1 MRLRR
6 VRTADGIEHQVLRDG
21 GWTPDGGIAATALGG
36 RVFDGEWERRTADRH
51 LPALPMQP
59 ALLPFQP
66 LSFRDFMLYEQH
78 SVDAARGWA
87 RRFLPAAA
95 LVGAGYERVT
105 HRTFPAFQPPRL
117 LSAQPVFYMGNAVT
131 FVPSGTPVAA
141 PSYSKALDYE
151 LELGF
156 VLARPL
162 LDATPDEAVAAI
174 GAFVLVND
182 FSARDVQ
189 RAEMRSGF
197 GLQKA
202 KTFLSS
208 MSETAV
214 TADEVLPRVHRLA
227 GEVRLNDR
235 TVATVSS
242 AGSRWSLG
250 EVLAHASRSER
261 LLPASCSRP
270 APCPA
275 AARWRTGRGRS
286 RATRSR

>member
-1 MRLRR
+1 LRR

-21 GWTPDGGIAATALGG
+21 GWTPDGGIAATAFGG
-36 RVFDGEWERRTADRH
+36 RVFDVEWERSTADRH
-51 LPALPMQP
+51 LQALPMQP
-59 ALLPFQP
+59 
-66 LSFRDFMLYEQH
+66 
-78 SVDAARGWA
+78 V
-87 RRFLPAAA
+87 PAP
-95 LVGAGYERVT
+95 VV
-105 HRTFPAFQPPRL
+105 PRL
-117 LSAQPVFYMGNAVT
+117 HALRAAQRGRRARLGAPVPTGRRPRGRRVRAGHAPHVPGVSA
-131 FVPSGTPVAA
+131 AA

-202 KTFLSS
+202 KTFMSS

-214 TADEVLPRVHRLA
+214 TADEVLPRLHRLA
-227 GEVRLNDR
+227 GEVRLNDQ

-242 AGSRWSLG
+242 AGARWSLG
-250 EVLAHASRSER
+250 EVLAHASCSER
-261 LLPASCSRP
+261 LLPGELFA
-270 APCPA
+270 
-275 AARWRTGRGRS
+275 TGTLPGGCALENGAWPQPGDTLRLTLDDVAEVTHPIVEG
-286 RATRSR
+286 